1 MHRLTH
7 VTLAVLLG
15 TAVTLGATPSIRAS
29 GATEATTTTRVVD
42 RTLVC
47 TTGVQGGARV
57 LFLRAQ
63 SAYPR
68 GSTLEWLAQATVS
81 TQGQPVPSKPDYRPT
96 LAGVTAG
103 WPPPKLLTSG
113 GLAFAG
119 RRCTTTPARVSFS
132 RRDLTGGLAGPLG
145 DELQCIVPRSLLVRV
160 RAIFREPVDLKLVQ
174 GSYATI
180 GRIAQ
185 GQVAV
190 RTAAGKPLVYADV
203 TDSGRARLF
212 TARGCS

>member
-1 MHRLTH
+1 MLR
-7 VTLAVLLG
+7 
-15 TAVTLGATPSIRAS
+15 RA
-29 GATEATTTTRVVD
+29 
-42 RTLVC
+42 
-47 TTGVQGGARV
+47 
-57 LFLRAQ
+57 
-63 SAYPR
+63 R

-103 WPPPKLLTSG
+103 WPPPKPLTSG

-119 RRCTTTPARVSFS
+119 RRCTTTRARVSFS
-132 RRDLTGGLAGPLG
+132 RRDLTGGLAGQLG

-160 RAIFREPVDLKLVQ
+160 RAVFREPVDLKLVQ
-174 GSYATI
+174 GSYAAI

-190 RTAAGKPLVYADV
+190 HTTAGKPLVYADV